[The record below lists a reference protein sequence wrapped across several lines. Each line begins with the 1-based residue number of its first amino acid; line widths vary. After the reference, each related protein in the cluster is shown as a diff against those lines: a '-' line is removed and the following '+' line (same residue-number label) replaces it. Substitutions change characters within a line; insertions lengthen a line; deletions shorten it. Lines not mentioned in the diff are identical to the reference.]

1 MVRLRSLPPVAF
13 CVALVGFATLA
24 FAQDAVRIGVLSDMS
39 GPYADIAGKG
49 SLAAAELAIEEFGGK
64 IGDRRI
70 EIVSADHQNKPDVGS
85 ATARKWFDQDGVDV
99 IVDVITSSVAL
110 AVQHIARE
118 KEKIVIFSGAGASQ
132 LTGESCAR
140 NSFVWTWD
148 TYALTNVA
156 SQAFGRENLRDWY
169 LIEVDYALGR
179 ALDQGIRDALGRI
192 GGKVVGVSRHPLGT
206 ADFSSFLRQAQSSGA
221 PVIALLKG
229 GADAVNALK
238 QASEF
243 QIGKDGKEA
252 FASLAMLISDVKAIG
267 LKEAQGLR
275 ITESFYW
282 DLDDRSRAWSTRYAA
297 KMGGAMPSM
306 IQAGTYSAVRHYLK
320 AVETAGS
327 KATDEVIT
335 AMYALPV
342 EDATVSAGRLRADG
356 RLMRDFYSFR
366 VKSPAHSRGPWDLY
380 ERVATVPAEEAAVP
394 ATQSAC
400 PLLKGR

>member
-282 DLDDRSRAWSTRYAA
+282 DLDDRSRAWSARYAA

-342 EDATVSAGRLRADG
+342 EDATVSAGR
-356 RLMRDFYSFR
+356 
-366 VKSPAHSRGPWDLY
+366 VY
-380 ERVATVPAEEAAVP
+380 EPMA
-394 ATQSAC
+394 
-400 PLLKGR
+400 G

>member
-206 ADFSSFLRQAQSSGA
+206 ADFSSFLLQAQSSGA

-282 DLDDRSRAWSTRYAA
+282 DLDDRSRAWSARYAA